1 MPSPWLNY
9 DTWDRVHTD
18 FSVILDGLL
27 GYRVWEWGKNTLPAS
42 LSLSL
47 RKPCLPFPCFDKDPN
62 DSAVLR
68 KPPKGPNV
76 EPKMD
81 IILRLPAMAVLFNKE
96 NNTDRSFLLGRTCSE
111 REYPHDFS
119 DESSSVFLIL
129 VMTGRTGPPDLVM
142 DTQRQGKEIE
152 LKKKTV

>member
-1 MPSPWLNY
+1 MVCWVTEFGSGAKTL
-9 DTWDRVHTD
+9 
-18 FSVILDGLL
+18 SL
-27 GYRVWEWGKNTLPAS
+27 YR
-42 LSLSL
+42 SLSL
-47 RKPCLPFPCFDKDPN
+47 RKPHLPFPCFDKDPN

-111 REYPHDFS
+111 REYPHYFS
-119 DESSSVFLIL
+119 DESSSVFFNL
-129 VMTGRTGPPDLVM
+129 GHDR
-142 DTQRQGKEIE
+142 
-152 LKKKTV
+152 

>member
-27 GYRVWEWGKNTLPAS
+27 GYRVWEWGKNALPVS

-47 RKPCLPFPCFDKDPN
+47 RKPHLPFPCFDKDPN

-96 NNTDRSFLLGRTCSE
+96 NNTDRSF
-111 REYPHDFS
+111 F
-119 DESSSVFLIL
+119 V
-129 VMTGRTGPPDLVM
+129 
-142 DTQRQGKEIE
+142 GKDMQ
-152 LKKKTV
+152 